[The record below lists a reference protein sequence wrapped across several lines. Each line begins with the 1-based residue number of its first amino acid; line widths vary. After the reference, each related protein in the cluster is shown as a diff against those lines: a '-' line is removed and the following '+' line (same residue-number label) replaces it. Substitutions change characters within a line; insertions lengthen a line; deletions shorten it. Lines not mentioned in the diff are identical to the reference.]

1 MNRKLGVVLLL
12 AGRFAFA
19 QPDSALLL
27 ADCSD
32 SSDVKRVVQSSDVV
46 AVRHSFAG
54 FSPTCYAVS
63 VTPEQGGLVEGYL
76 MGAKHPAVIQFERQE
91 QNYIAQ
97 ALPGP
102 TVTKPNPP
110 KALAPPTQYSRKL
123 WNLFSSRTGSK

>member
-12 AGRFAFA
+12 AGSFAFA

-27 ADCSD
+27 AECSD

-46 AVRHSFAG
+46 VVRHSFAG

-63 VTPEQGGLVEGYL
+63 VTPERGDLVEGYL
-76 MGAKHPAVIQFERQE
+76 VGAKHPSVIRFESHE

-102 TVTKPNPP
+102 TVTKPNQP
-110 KALAPPTQYSRKL
+110 KPLARRQHSRKL
-123 WNLFSSRTGSK
+123 WNLFTARAGTK